1 MVTGHRAHEDPLQTA
16 ARVARVFRTV
26 TPAVAVA
33 LALGAAGAAV
43 AAPATTAPATT
54 APPTT
59 APAPTTPAP
68 ALTSLRMANA
78 VSAQQGH
85 ARFLVGVKLATPSK
99 LTVQVLAADGKVVQS
114 TTDAADR
121 PAGRA
126 YVRVEATDSSG
137 YQLLAGSY
145 KVRVR
150 ATDAQNRTSTALE
163 KAFTLKLTS
172 PRGLFDAYTVPLWG
186 ALRRQMAAPVSG
198 QLIAVVGVK
207 GKVLAAGLR
216 RGDIVTA
223 VDGRDVTRPG
233 AWAAAL
239 RALPGDRPVA
249 VQFNRKGVVTTANI
263 EPSPDWTAVPDYATS
278 LKVAVKRDP
287 GVMAYAV
294 AQARQLIEAGRTAS
308 ARALI
313 QGWPAAWRTG
323 APGEIVQGELLA
335 KQKRW
340 KQSLGAYNRARAKD
354 RGNGM
359 VAFGRGVALSALD
372 RAAQAEVA
380 FATAGR
386 LDPTDPAAAAFQS
399 YALLQA
405 DRTPEALAAAQRAV
419 TLDPRYADSFLPYG
433 ISLIASGDRANGVV
447 ALRRGLLLLEEPERA
462 NRLIAQHLNP
472 TDP

>member
-1 MVTGHRAHEDPLQTA
+1 
-16 ARVARVFRTV
+16 VARVFRTV
-26 TPAVAVA
+26 TPAVALAVA
-33 LALGAAGAAV
+33 LGVAGPAV

-54 APPTT
+54 APATT
-59 APAPTTPAP
+59 APAPTAPAP

-99 LTVQVLAADGKVVQS
+99 LTVQVLGTDGKVVQ
-114 TTDAADR
+114 TATDAADR

-126 YVRVEATDSSG
+126 YVRVDATDSSG

-150 ATDAQNRTSTALE
+150 ATDSQNRTSAALE
-163 KAFTLKLTS
+163 KPFTLKLTS

-186 ALRRQMAAPVSG
+186 ALRRQMGATVAG
-198 QLIAVVGVK
+198 QLVAVPGVK
-207 GKVLAAGLR
+207 GKVLAAGIR
-216 RGDIVTA
+216 RGDIITSI
-223 VDGRDVTRPG
+223 DGRDVSKPG

-239 RALPGDRPVA
+239 RALPADRAVA
-249 VQFNRKGVVTTANI
+249 IQFNRKGVAMTANL
-263 EPSPDWTAVPDYATS
+263 ESAPDWTAVPDYATS

-294 AQARQLIEAGRTAS
+294 AQARQQIEAGKTAA

-313 QGWPAAWRTG
+313 RSWPVSWRNG
-323 APGEIVQGELLA
+323 GPGQIVQGELLA

-340 KQSLGAYNRARAKD
+340 SQSLGAYNRARAKD

-359 VAFGRGVALSALD
+359 VAFGRGVALSALN
-372 RAAQAEVA
+372 RTAESEAA
-380 FATAGR
+380 FALAGR
-386 LDPTDPAAAAFQS
+386 LDPTDPAAAAYQS
-399 YALLQA
+399 YALLML
-405 DRTPEALAAAQRAV
+405 DRTAEALAASQRAV
-419 TLDPRYADSFLPYG
+419 SLDPRYADAFLPYG
-433 ISLIASGDRANGVV
+433 ISLLASGDRANGVV
-447 ALRRGLLLLEEPERA
+447 ALRRGLLLLEEPDRA
-462 NRLIAQHLNP
+462 NRLIVQHLNP